1 MWFHSEED
9 VIMWL
14 KSKVDTSKTFELC
27 LSRDIMLERGLKSW
41 KRNKKATPINPLRI
55 RFLGEV
61 GIDTGALRKEFLT
74 SE

>member
-41 KRNKKATPINPLRI
+41 KRNKKATPINPLWI
-55 RFLGEV
+55 RFLGE
-61 GIDTGALRKEFLT
+61 GGLIQGPLEKSF
-74 SE
+74 